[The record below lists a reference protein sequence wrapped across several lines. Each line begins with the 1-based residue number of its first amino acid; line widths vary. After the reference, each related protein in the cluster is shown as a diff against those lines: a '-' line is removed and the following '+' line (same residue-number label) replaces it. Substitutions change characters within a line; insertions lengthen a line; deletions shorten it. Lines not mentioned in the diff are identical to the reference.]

1 MSKTHNLIQGS
12 DEWHA
17 FRSTH
22 FGASEASAM
31 LGISPYKTRTDLLK
45 EKATGVTPEVSAMTQ
60 AIFDRGHAVE
70 PGGRLIAEEMIG
82 EELFPVTYSKGE
94 LSCSCDGITMMED
107 VAFEHKQWSKDLGDS
122 LSRGVLPDHHQPQA
136 QQILLITGAH
146 KLLFMTSDGTKEQCE
161 TLWVMPD
168 EKLQNKIQKGWMQF
182 KDDLENFQ
190 HLEEEVAVIGKA
202 PESLPALRIEVTGMV
217 TASNLDAFKSHALAV
232 FGGIK
237 TDLTTD
243 EDFADAEK
251 TVKWCKEVED
261 RLESA
266 KSHALSQTSS
276 IDELFKTID
285 DIKEEARQKRL
296 TLEKSVKTR
305 KESIRIE
312 MVSDTQSK
320 LTQHIATL
328 NKRLGGEWIQKMSA
342 PFGDAIKGKKTLA
355 SMRDALGTTL
365 AHAKIEA
372 NELAD
377 RIEVNRKSLIGAAHD
392 YFYLFQHDFA
402 QVAHYEA
409 EIFSCLLEQRLI
421 DDEKRREA
429 LIAREKEEALAKAAV
444 AHVEKTLID
453 AQAEDKE
460 GIKTGA
466 SPTKP
471 EVLAEKLRAQI
482 GVTIQS
488 LSNPALMEVISFIAR
503 LNSEEKNAA

>member
-1 MSKTHNLIQGS
+1 MSKTHNLVQGS
-12 DEWHA
+12 EEWHA
-17 FRSTH
+17 FRSTR

-45 EKATGVTPEVSAMTQ
+45 EKATGVTPEVTAMTQ
-60 AIFDRGHAVE
+60 VIFDRGHAVE

-82 EELFPVTYSKGE
+82 EELFPVTYSEGE

-107 VAFEHKQWSKDLGDS
+107 VAFEHKQWSITLAESLG
-122 LSRGVLPDHHQPQA
+122 RGVLPDHHQPQA
-136 QQILLITGAH
+136 QQILLITGAE
-146 KLLFMTSDGTKEQCE
+146 KLLFMTSDGTKEQCM
-161 TLWVMPD
+161 TLWVLPD
-168 EKLQNKIQKGWMQF
+168 KKIQSKIQKGWVQF
-182 KDDLENFQ
+182 TEDLHAFE
-190 HLEEEVAVIGKA
+190 HLADEVLVSGKA

-217 TASNLDAFKSHALAV
+217 TASNLDAFKSHALAI

-237 TDLTTD
+237 TDLQTD

-266 KSHALSQTSS
+266 KSHALSQTST
-276 IDELFKTID
+276 IDELFRTID

-328 NKRLGGEWIQKMSA
+328 NKRLGGDWIQKMSA

-365 AHAKIEA
+365 AHAKIEV
-372 NELAD
+372 NEFAD
-377 RIEVNRKSLIGAAHD
+377 RIELNRKSLIGETHD
-392 YFYLFQHDFA
+392 HFFLFQHDFS

-409 EIFSCLLEQRLI
+409 EIFSCLLEQRLL
-421 DDEKRREA
+421 DDGKRREA
-429 LIAREKEEALAKAAV
+429 MIAREKEELLAKAAV
-444 AHVEKTLID
+444 ALVERTLSEV
-453 AQAEDKE
+453 EDK
-460 GIKTGA
+460 GTVKAGA
-466 SPTKP
+466 TPTKP
-471 EVLAEKLRAQI
+471 EVLALKLRAQI
-482 GVTIQS
+482 VTTIES
-488 LSNPALMEVISFIAR
+488 LDNKALMEVISFIAR
-503 LNSEEKNAA
+503 LNGDQKNAA

>member
-1 MSKTHNLIQGS
+1 MSKTHNLVQGS
-12 DEWHA
+12 PEWRA
-17 FRSTH
+17 FRAEH

-31 LGISPYKTRTDLLK
+31 LGISPYKSRTDLLK
-45 EKATGVTPEVSAMTQ
+45 EKATGVAPEVTAMTQ

-82 EELFPVTYSKGE
+82 EELFPVTYSEGD

-107 VAFEHKQWSKDLGDS
+107 VAFEHKQWSKDLAES
-122 LSRGVLPDHHQPQA
+122 LRGGMLPDHHQPQA
-136 QQILLITGAH
+136 QQILMITGAE

-161 TLWVMPD
+161 TLWVLPD
-168 EKLQNKIQKGWMQF
+168 QKIQNKIQKGWMQF
-182 KDDLENFQ
+182 KDDLETFE
-190 HLEEEVAVIGKA
+190 HRDEEIAVIGKA

-237 TDLTTD
+237 TDLQTD

-266 KSHALSQTSS
+266 KSHALSQTST
-276 IDELFKTID
+276 IDELFRTID

-305 KESIRIE
+305 KESIRID
-312 MVSDTQSK
+312 MVSDTQAK
-320 LTQHIATL
+320 LALHIATL
-328 NKRLGGEWIQKMSA
+328 NKRLGGEWIGKMSA

-365 AHAKIEA
+365 AHAKIEV

-377 RIEVNRKSLIGAAHD
+377 RIELNRKLLIGESHD
-392 YFYLFQHDFA
+392 HFYLFQHDFA

-429 LIAREKEEALAKAAV
+429 LIEREKEEALAKAAV
-444 AHVEKTLID
+444 AHVEKTLIE
-453 AQAEDKE
+453 AQAEGNE
-460 GIKTGA
+460 SIKTGA
-466 SPTKP
+466 APTKP
-471 EVLAEKLRAQI
+471 EILAEKLRAQI
-482 GVTIQS
+482 SATIQS
-488 LSNPALMEVISFIAR
+488 LDNPALMEVISFIAR
-503 LNSEEKNAA
+503 LNSDQKNAA